1 MSTQTVSVQQVT
13 SEELVKISQSIH
25 NLSLEEVEAALAM
38 LHAAREESLNQ
49 PIDKKVRVEAEE
61 VWNSFRQTL
70 ENRHQSKLK
79 RDKASLEMRIA
90 VEAIVTKYLDSDTAV
105 KLVPVLNKCIR
116 EGDFKPAKNFYEG
129 LEKGEY
135 KDTIRMIVHSF
146 KLKSWDNVG
155 AGSTSGLAT
164 IERVVKEIAN
174 SPFATIGNLTQ
185 DLTDLGI
192 ISL

>member
-1 MSTQTVSVQQVT
+1 MSVQTVSVQQVT

-25 NLSLEEVEAALAM
+25 NLTLEEVEAALAM

-49 PIDKKVRVEAEE
+49 PIDKKVKVEADE
-61 VWNSFRQTL
+61 VWKSFKQTL
-70 ENRHQSKLK
+70 ENRHQSKLR
-79 RDKASLEMRIA
+79 RDKASLEMRIV
-90 VEAIVTKYLDSDTAV
+90 VEAIVTKYLDSGTAV

-135 KDTIRMIVHSF
+135 KDTIRMIIHSF

-155 AGSTSGLAT
+155 AGSASGLAN
-164 IERVVKEIAN
+164 IERVVREIAN

>member
-1 MSTQTVSVQQVT
+1 MSAQTVSVQQVT

-25 NLSLEEVEAALAM
+25 NLTLEEVEAALAM

-49 PIDKKVRVEAEE
+49 PIDKKVRVEADE
-61 VWNSFRQTL
+61 VWKSFRQTL

-116 EGDFKPAKNFYEG
+116 EGDFKPAKNLYEG
-129 LEKGEY
+129 VEKGEY

-164 IERVVKEIAN
+164 IERVVREIAN